1 MTDVGRRVETLA
13 IMMTDVEGSTALRM
27 ERGDVVADEIL
38 GTHAQILRDQMRSHA
53 GQQRQFLG
61 DGFLVSFWSPLDAV
75 RCAISIQ
82 RALEE
87 HNAADPE
94 RRIRVRIGI
103 HVGEVTERA
112 GELYGQALHAA
123 ARVMAEAAG
132 GQVLVS
138 ATVRDAVQPDG
149 MWRFVDSGLFWLKGF
164 PERWRLYEVAG
175 GEASIGR
182 STTEAPSLTA
192 LVERDGER
200 ANLRRAIDEVL
211 GGHGHL
217 VLVAG
222 EAGVGKSRLVAE
234 VAREA
239 EARGMRVLTG
249 HCVESEGA
257 PPYLPYVEMI
267 EQAVS
272 NPRNP
277 EVLRNALVGVAPEI
291 ARIAP
296 ALRRLLPD
304 IGPPVDLPP
313 ELAQRYV
320 WNSVGEFLTRGA
332 QGLPLLLVLE
342 DLHWADE
349 STVLL
354 TEYLAPLLSDLPV
367 LLLGTV
373 RDAEV
378 DVSHPLARVI
388 SVLARR
394 RLVERIG
401 LQGLSPSGVRSM
413 VEALAGQQ
421 VPDQLVRL
429 IEMETEGNPFFIE
442 EVYLH
447 LAESGVLFDEHGRVH
462 QDLSLAENSVPEG
475 VRLVL
480 GQRLARLSPTTRDAL
495 TAAAILGRVF
505 SPDLV
510 SEVAP
515 AAPDALI
522 DAFDEAE
529 HARLIAPAARDG
541 HLAFSH
547 ELIRQTLLAD
557 TSTLKRERL
566 HLRAADT
573 IERRYADDIETHAG
587 DLTHHLSLAGS
598 HATPGRLARYLAV
611 AGRRAFDAAAF
622 EDAVVQ
628 LQKALALVAPD
639 DLATRAE
646 LLEWLALALRSVGR
660 WDDSLRTMNEAL
672 DLYQELGSTDGI
684 GRLAWA
690 MVYQLTWS
698 VRVPEAVQIA
708 QRALAALGD
717 VATADRARLISS
729 VGWALSIAGDYESAT
744 ASFQQGLGLAQRV
757 GDERAIADVLHLE
770 TIHHMGHAEFTEGV
784 QVGLRAAEVFEREGA
799 LWDLAG
805 VQSFVVYQ
813 DGALGSR
820 EQGMRLADKT
830 MAIAERLGH
839 LGAIFILLL
848 DRARDDCAAGALDS
862 VEAAGREI
870 VDVCE
875 RGGLPW
881 LYVGHLYIGM
891 AAHWRGDAT
900 RAEEELRLSVELEP
914 PSAFAGQAASSLA
927 RHLAHVGRSDE
938 LWSLYQGRR
947 SSFPSGNGH
956 SALGAWN
963 SLLAFVEA
971 LYVSGFRDEVVAL
984 APLVDQAMQVGP
996 EWVALD
1002 GRLRRTRAGITAAAA
1017 GRWDDAERWFGEA
1030 DERARQSSN
1039 EMEVADLHRLRA
1051 RMLLDRG
1058 RPEDADRTAELLGQ
1072 AAEAYRAFG
1081 MPGYVAEAERMLAEV
1096 PSLTPASHR
1105 PSEA

>member
-38 GTHAQILRDQMRSHA
+38 GTHAQILRDQIRSHA
-53 GQQRQFLG
+53 GQERQFLG

-87 HNAADPE
+87 HSAADPD

-123 ARVMAEAAG
+123 ARVMAEASG

-138 ATVRDAVQPDG
+138 PAVRDVVQPG
-149 MWRFVDSGLFWLKGF
+149 GTWRFVDSGLFWLKGF
-164 PERWRLYEVAG
+164 PERWRLYEVAWAG
-175 GEASIGR
+175 ASIGR
-182 STTEAPSLTA
+182 STTEAPALTA
-192 LVERDGER
+192 LVERDAER
-200 ANLRRAIDEVL
+200 ANLRRAVDEAR
-211 GGHGHL
+211 GGRGSL

-239 EARGMRVLTG
+239 EARGMRVLMG

-267 EQAVS
+267 EEAVS

-277 EVLRNALVGVAPEI
+277 EALRNALVGVAPEV

-296 ALRRLLPD
+296 VLRRLVPD

-342 DLHWADE
+342 DLQWADE

-354 TEYLAPLLSDLPV
+354 TEYLAPLLSHLPA
-367 LLLGTV
+367 LLLGTY
-373 RDAEV
+373 RDGEV

-401 LQGLSPSGVRSM
+401 LPGLSPSGVRTM
-413 VEALAGQQ
+413 VEALAGQP

-480 GQRLARLSPTTRDAL
+480 GERLARLSPATRDAL
-495 TAAAILGRVF
+495 TAAAVLGRVF

-522 DAFDEAE
+522 EAFDEAE
-529 HARLIAPAARDG
+529 HARLIAPAARHG

-573 IERRYADDIETHAG
+573 IERSYADDIETHAG
-587 DLTHHLSLAGS
+587 DLAHHLSLAGS
-598 HATPGRLARYLAV
+598 HADPGRLARYLAI

-622 EDAVVQ
+622 EDAVVHF
-628 LQKALALVAPD
+628 QKALALVAPGD
-639 DLATRAE
+639 QETRPE

-660 WDDSLRTMNEAL
+660 WDDSLRPMNEAL

-698 VRVPEAVQIA
+698 FRVPEAVQIA

-717 VATADRARLISS
+717 VATADRARLICS

-744 ASFQQGLGLAQRV
+744 ALFQQGRALAERV

-770 TIHHMGHAEFTEGV
+770 TIHHMGYAEFTEGIE
-784 QVGLRAAEVFEREGA
+784 VGLRAAEVFEREGA

-805 VQSFVVYQ
+805 VQAFVVYL
-813 DGALGSR
+813 DRSLGSH
-820 EQGMRLADKT
+820 EQSMRLADKT

-839 LGAIFILLL
+839 LGAIFLLL
-848 DRARDDCAAGALDS
+848 FDQARDECAAGALDS
-862 VEAAGREI
+862 VDAVGRKI
-870 VDVCE
+870 IDVCE

-881 LYVGHLYIGM
+881 LYVGHLYIGL
-891 AAHWRGDAT
+891 AAHWRGDAS
-900 RAEEELRLSVELEP
+900 RAEEEFRRSVELEP
-914 PSAFAGQAASSLA
+914 RSAFGGHASSTLA

-938 LWSLYQGRR
+938 VWSVYQARR

-956 SALGAWN
+956 SGLGAWN
-963 SLLAFVEA
+963 AVLAFAEA
-971 LYVSGFRDEVVAL
+971 LYVSGFRDEVVVL
-984 APLVDQAMQVGP
+984 SPLVDRTIQVGP
-996 EWVALD
+996 EWVAFD
-1002 GRLRRTRAGITAAAA
+1002 GRLRPTRAGLTAAAA
-1017 GRWDDAERWFGEA
+1017 GRWNDAERWFGEA
-1030 DERARQSSN
+1030 EEHARQSHN
-1039 EMEVADLHRLRA
+1039 EMEMADLYRLRA
-1051 RMLLDRG
+1051 QMLLDRSG
-1058 RPEDADRTAELLGQ
+1058 PDDAARADELLH
-1072 AAEAYRAFG
+1072 RALDDYVRFG
-1081 MPGYVAEAERMLAEV
+1081 MPSYAAVVEGMLAAM
-1096 PSLTPASHR
+1096 PSPAPASHR

>member
-13 IMMTDVEGSTALRM
+13 IMMTDVEGSTALRT

-38 GTHAQILRDQMRSHA
+38 GTHAQILRDQLRRHG
-53 GQQRQFLG
+53 GQERQFLG
-61 DGFLVSFWSPLDAV
+61 DGFLLSFRSPLDAV
-75 RCAISIQ
+75 HCAIDIQ

-103 HVGEVTERA
+103 HVGEVNERA

-138 ATVRDAVQPDG
+138 AAVHDAVQSG
-149 MWRFVDSGLFWLKGF
+149 GTWRFVDSGLFWLKGF
-164 PERWRLYEVAG
+164 PERWRLYEVAWTA
-175 GEASIGR
+175 ASIGR
-182 STTEAPSLTA
+182 STTEAPPLTA
-192 LVERDGER
+192 LVERDAER
-200 ANLRRAIDEVL
+200 ANLRRAVDEARS
-211 GGHGHL
+211 GRGSL

-234 VAREA
+234 IAREA

-249 HCVESEGA
+249 HCVESVGA
-257 PPYLPYVEMI
+257 APYLPYVEMI

-277 EVLRNALVGVAPEI
+277 LVLQDALAGVAPEI

-296 ALRRLLPD
+296 ALRRQLPD
-304 IGPPVDLPP
+304 IGPPVELPP
-313 ELAQRYV
+313 ELAQRYL
-320 WNSVGEFLTRGA
+320 WNSVGEFVTRGA
-332 QGLPLLLVLE
+332 QGLPLLLILE
-342 DLHWADE
+342 DLHWADD

-354 TEYLAPLLSDLPV
+354 TEYLAPLLPDLPA
-367 LLLGTV
+367 LLLGTY
-373 RDAEV
+373 RDGEV
-378 DVSHPLARVI
+378 DVSHPLSRVI

-394 RLVERIG
+394 RLVERVG
-401 LQGLSPSGVRSM
+401 LQGLSPNGVRAM
-413 VEALAGQQ
+413 VEALAGQP
-421 VPDQLVRL
+421 VPDRLVRL
-429 IEMETEGNPFFIE
+429 VEMETEGNPFFIE

-447 LAESGVLFDEHGRVH
+447 LAESGALFDEHGRVH
-462 QDLSLAENSVPEG
+462 SDLSLAENSVPEG

-480 GQRLARLSPTTRDAL
+480 GQRLARLSPTTREAL

-515 AAPDALI
+515 ADPDALI

-529 HARLIAPAARDG
+529 HARLIAPAARHG

-557 TSTLKRERL
+557 ASTLRRERL
-566 HLRAADT
+566 HLRAADA
-573 IERRYADDIETHAG
+573 IERSHADDIETHAG

-598 HATPGRLARYLAV
+598 HADPGRLARYLAI

-622 EDAVVQ
+622 DDAVVQ
-628 LQKALALVAPD
+628 FQKALALVAPGD
-639 DLATRAE
+639 QEARAE
-646 LLEWLALALRSVGR
+646 LLERLALALRSVGR
-660 WDDSLRTMNEAL
+660 WHDSLRTMNEAL

-698 VRVPEAVQIA
+698 GRVPEAVQIA

-717 VATADRARLISS
+717 VVTADRARLICS

-744 ASFQQGLGLAQRV
+744 ASFHAGRALAERV

-770 TIHHMGHAEFTEGV
+770 TIHHMGHAEFTEGI

-805 VQSFVVYQ
+805 VQAFVVYQ
-813 DGALGSR
+813 DGAVGDR
-820 EQGMRLADKT
+820 EQELRLADKT

-839 LGAIFILLL
+839 LGAIFILLFAQ
-848 DRARDDCAAGALDS
+848 ARNRCAAGDLDS
-862 VEAAGREI
+862 VEAVGRQI
-870 VDVCE
+870 IDVCE

-881 LYVGHLYIGM
+881 LYVGHLYLGL
-891 AAHWRGDAT
+891 AAHWRGDAS
-900 RAEEELRLSVELEP
+900 RAEEELRRSVDLEP
-914 PSAFAGQAASSLA
+914 PSAFAQAPGSLA

-938 LWSLYQGRR
+938 LWTLYQAAR
-947 SSFPSGNGH
+947 SRFPSMTGH
-956 SALGAWN
+956 SPLGAWN
-963 SLLAFVEA
+963 SMLAFVEA

-984 APLVDQAMQVGP
+984 SPLVEQAMQVGR

-1002 GRLRRTRAGITAAAA
+1002 GRLLRTRAGLTAAAL
-1017 GRWDDAERWFGEA
+1017 GRWDDAERWFDEA
-1030 DERARQSSN
+1030 EGRGRQTAN
-1039 EMEVADLHRLRA
+1039 ELEVADLYRLRA
-1051 RMLLDRG
+1051 QMLLDRSA
-1058 RPEDADRTAELLGQ
+1058 PDDAARADELLH
-1072 AAEAYRAFG
+1072 RALDEYVRLG
-1081 MPGYVAEAERMLAEV
+1081 MPSYAAVVERMLAAV
-1096 PSLTPASHR
+1096 RSAAPASRR